1 MKVIEYGLDS
11 CNHCLKCVKVCPTE
25 AIKIVGNKVVI
36 DDKKCIYCDKC
47 IHTCHKGGLKVD
59 NSHMSL
65 TFKDYDYKVA
75 LIPVSVF
82 SDFKN
87 EKEAGK
93 MFKAIKKLGFDE
105 IVDYSDVEGALYLKT
120 IEYTQNEDGL
130 KFTSFCPCINHLIKQ
145 QYPMLYNDIVPY
157 DYPVEVAA
165 KRVRERLKDKG
176 KVGIY
181 SLCDCVGKKTLA
193 KHPFNNEKSN
203 IDHAMSLSHIFPKAL
218 RLKNDDRQEF
228 HLCREAIQSVVS
240 DFYHYGQLEKPVISV
255 SGVDHCIQALELA
268 EFGHLDDI
276 GLIAL
281 FACQGG
287 CIGGRYLW
295 SNPFLGRLHIDTMSA
310 YANTEVADLK
320 DEICIRDR
328 KLDYHEKMTMK
339 EKMKLYN
346 EINKIIDKLPG
357 YDCGACGYPNCK
369 ALALDIYYEKASLND
384 CRVKKEGNL

>member
-1 MKVIEYGLDS
+1 MIDYVLDS

-25 AIKIVGNKVVI
+25 AIRIVDNKVVI
-36 DDKKCIYCDKC
+36 DDHKCIYCDKC

-65 TFKDYDYKVA
+65 TFDDYDYKVA
-75 LIPVSVF
+75 LIPTSVF
-82 SDFKN
+82 SDFQS
-87 EKEAGK
+87 EEEAK
-93 MFKAIKKLGFDE
+93 VMFKAIEKLGFDE

-120 IEYTQNEDGL
+120 IEYTEKESKL
-130 KFTSFCPCINHLIKQ
+130 KLTSFCPCINHLIKQ
-145 QYPMLYNDIVPY
+145 QYPMLYEDLIPF

-181 SLCDCVGKKTLA
+181 SLCDCVAKKTLA
-193 KHPFNNEKSN
+193 KYPFANPNSQ

-218 RLKNDDRQEF
+218 KLKNDETTSF
-228 HLCREAIQSVVS
+228 HLCQEGIQSVVS
-240 DFYHYGQLEKPVISV
+240 DFYHYGQGTRSLVSV

-276 GLIAL
+276 GLLAL

-295 SNPFLGRLHIDTMSA
+295 SNPFLGRLHIDTMSC
-310 YANTEVADLK
+310 YAQTEVASLK
-320 DEICIRDR
+320 EEWYLKEHQLDE
-328 KLDYHEKMTMK
+328 EENMSMK
-339 EKMKLYN
+339 EKMRLYN
-346 EINKIIDKLPG
+346 KINEILENLPR

-369 ALALDIYYEKASLND
+369 ALALDIFYQKASIHD

>member
-25 AIKIVGNKVVI
+25 AIRIVDNKVVI
-36 DDKKCIYCDKC
+36 DDNKCIYCDKC
-47 IHTCHKGGLKVD
+47 IHICNKGGLKVD

-65 TFKDYDYKVA
+65 TFQDFDYKVA
-75 LIPVSVF
+75 LIPTSVF
-82 SDFKN
+82 SDFQT
-87 EKEAGK
+87 EEEASQ
-93 MFKAIKKLGFDE
+93 MFKAIEKLGFDE
-105 IVDYSDVEGALYLKT
+105 VIDYSDIEGALYLKT
-120 IEYTQNEDGL
+120 IEYARNSEEL
-130 KFTSFCPCINHLIKQ
+130 KFSSFCPCINHLIKQ
-145 QYPMLYNDIVPY
+145 QYPMLYKDLVPF

-165 KRVRERLKDKG
+165 KRVRERIKDKG

-218 RLKNDDRQEF
+218 KLKNEEKKDI
-228 HLCREAIQSVVS
+228 HLCREGIQSVVS
-240 DFYHYGQLEKPVISV
+240 DFYHYGQLDKPLIAV

-268 EFGHLDDI
+268 EFGHLDD
-276 GLIAL
+276 LNLMAL

-295 SNPFLGRLHIDTMSA
+295 SNPFTGRLHIDTMSQF
-310 YANTEVADLK
+310 ANTKPALID
-320 DEICIRDR
+320 DEKCFKNR
-328 KLDYHEKMTMK
+328 KLDKQDKMTMK

-346 EINKIIDKLPG
+346 KLNQILESLPR

-369 ALALDIYYEKASLND
+369 ALANDIYSEKATLHD
-384 CRVKKEGNL
+384 CRVRKEGNL

>member
-11 CNHCLKCVKVCPTE
+11 CYHCLKCVKVCPTE

-36 DDKKCIYCDKC
+36 DENKCIYCDKC

-65 TFKDYDYKVA
+65 TFDDFDYKVA
-75 LIPVSVF
+75 LIPGSVF

-87 EKEAGK
+87 EDEAAQ
-93 MFKAIKKLGFDE
+93 MFKAIENLGFDE
-105 IVDYSDVEGALYLKT
+105 VVDYSDIEGALYLKT
-120 IEYTQNEDGL
+120 IEFTQNEEGL
-130 KFTSFCPCINHLIKQ
+130 RFTSFCPCINQLIKQ
-145 QYPMLYNDIVPY
+145 QYPMLYKDLVPF

-165 KRVRERLKDKG
+165 KKVRERLKNKG
-176 KVGIY
+176 RVGIY

-193 KHPFNNEKSN
+193 KHPFHNDKSN

-218 RLKNDDRQEF
+218 KLKNDERKEM
-228 HLCREAIQSVVS
+228 HLCQEGIQSVVS
-240 DFYHYGQLEKPVISV
+240 DFYHYGQLEKPIISV

-295 SNPFLGRLHIDTMSA
+295 SNPFIGRLHIDAMSQ
-310 YANTEVADLK
+310 YANTQPAEL
-320 DEICIRDR
+320 DESLYIRR
-328 KLDYHEKMTMK
+328 RHLDKQDKMTMK

-346 EINKIIDKLPG
+346 KINLILEDLPG

-369 ALALDIYYEKASLND
+369 ALAFDIYYAKATIHD